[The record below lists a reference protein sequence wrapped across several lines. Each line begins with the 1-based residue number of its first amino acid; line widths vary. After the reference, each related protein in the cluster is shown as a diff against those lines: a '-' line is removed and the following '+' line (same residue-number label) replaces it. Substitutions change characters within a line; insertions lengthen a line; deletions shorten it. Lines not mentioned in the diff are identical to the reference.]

1 MTGYYTLRETE
12 KAVGERLGG
21 LRIDVEAMM
30 ALSNL
35 HRTALVVRNHFE
47 QSVLRDV
54 DLSWTGFVVLWV
66 VWIWGDIETRHV
78 AEESGISKGTLTGVA
93 RTLENR
99 GLITRATPADDRR
112 LSVLSLTERGKA
124 LMTELFPRFNAEE
137 VYSLEGL
144 SPRRVTEL
152 TRILRHVLSHFE
164 ETAQERQAEVRR
176 SVQSGPLPGLLAR
189 DVEA

>member
-1 MTGYYTLRETE
+1 MTGYFTLRETE
-12 KAVGERLGG
+12 KAVGDRLGG
-21 LRIDVEAMM
+21 LPIDIESMM

-93 RTLENR
+93 RTLGNR
-99 GLITRATPADDRR
+99 GLLTRSTPADDRR
-112 LSVLSLTERGKA
+112 LSVLSLTPRGKA

-137 VYSLEGL
+137 VYSLDGL
-144 SPRRVTEL
+144 SSRRITEL
-152 TRILRHVLSHFE
+152 TRILRHMLNHFE
-164 ETAQERQAEVRR
+164 QTSQDRQAEVRK
-176 SVQSGPLPGLLAR
+176 SVQAGPLPGLAAG
-189 DVEA
+189 EK

>member
-12 KAVGERLGG
+12 KAVGERLNG
-21 LRIDVEAMM
+21 LAIDVEAMM

-78 AEESGISKGTLTGVA
+78 AEESGISKGTLTCVA
-93 RTLENR
+93 RTLANR
-99 GLITRATPADDRR
+99 GLLTRTTPADDRR

-124 LMTELFPRFNAEE
+124 LMCELFPRFNAEE

-144 SPRRVTEL
+144 SSRRIAEL
-152 TRILRHVLSHFE
+152 TRVLRHMLNHFE
-164 ETAQERQAEVRR
+164 QTSSARQVEVRQE
-176 SVQSGPLPGLLAR
+176 VQASSLPNLA
-189 DVEA
+189 AG